1 MESTQYMNNKL
12 SDELRQFRCH
22 ILDIRPIQ
30 EDEKPTF
37 SYMTGMRRE
46 EEEEEEGNI
55 IKAMRCKARRVCAME
70 ELLPFVLRGEVA
82 PCLQKEKGRRVRKT
96 VFSLLS
102 FTLSVFLCSEG
113 RRI

>member
-46 EEEEEEGNI
+46 EDEEEGV
-55 IKAMRCKARRVCAME
+55 RERERE
-70 ELLPFVLRGEVA
+70 
-82 PCLQKEKGRRVRKT
+82 KEKR
-96 VFSLLS
+96 
-102 FTLSVFLCSEG
+102 EG
-113 RRI
+113 MGHSDAENESYDR